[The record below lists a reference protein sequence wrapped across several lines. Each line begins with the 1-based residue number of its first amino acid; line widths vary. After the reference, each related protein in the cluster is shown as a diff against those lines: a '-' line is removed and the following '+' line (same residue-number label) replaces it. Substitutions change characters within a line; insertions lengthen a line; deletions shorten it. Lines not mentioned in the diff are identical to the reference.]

1 MKTLKTSKKDKE
13 GFTQPCGE
21 TLIKVFTGNISICLD
36 EAFYQSTQHRN
47 NDLGE
52 ERRRILDYLKMD
64 RQISHHAVSDAI
76 VKVFVRA
83 GISSPDPRCF
93 DIFHKPHQRTNRCQ
107 NIYTP
112 PYQTLIDFFSSVCF
126 NIVRNQ
132 MLDVASTATISLF
145 HTKPSTP
152 CLEENMN
159 FNKHFYALAFLMIL
173 SISLPTVAEEE
184 TGEVIRMEEVV
195 VTARKREQRSFEVP
209 LSVSTLQGE
218 RFDTLRSSGMDV
230 RFLSNRTPS
239 FQMESSFG
247 RIFPRFYIRGLGNT
261 DFDLNASQP
270 VSVLY
275 DGVVLENA
283 LLKGFP
289 AFDLDRIEVL
299 RGPQGTLFGRNT
311 PAGTV
316 KFESARP
323 TQTLEGY
330 GRLSYGR
337 FNTSNF
343 EGAVSGPLVPSV
355 LSARLSLLA
364 QWRDDWVNNEHA
376 GAESALGGHRDVA
389 GRVQLLWT
397 PIPGLEARLKSH
409 ARDLDGTARL
419 FRANILSPGEGGL
432 VKDFARDRIAHDG
445 RNEQTLSTQ
454 GFAAEVRYDIG
465 NFQLISLTGL
475 ERLTN
480 FSRGDIDGGYGAV
493 FSPPSGPGE
502 IPFPSET
509 ASGIPS
515 LSQLSQEVRLMSP
528 AARRLT
534 YQFGLYYF
542 REFVEMEDLNYDTL
556 AGGALDG
563 VARQEQEATAQ
574 AAFAAMTFQML
585 EDLELGAG
593 LRLSHDVKDYT
604 AWRESAPAVTGA
616 GPLAPI
622 HRNPKDTV
630 WSGDLSLRYQVVPNV
645 QTYLRAARG
654 FRAPSIQGRLLF
666 GDTVTVAD
674 TETILSFEGGTKLR
688 LWEQR
693 LHLNMAAFQYFMQD
707 QQLTA
712 VGGETNF
719 NRLVNAERTIGRGV
733 EVELAFLPITALE
746 VSAGLSY
753 NQTRIDDPNLAIQGC
768 GAPCKVLD
776 PPASGEGTFSID
788 GNSLPQAPGWIA
800 DVTLRYML
808 ELPAGVRLI
817 ASTDW
822 AYRSRVRFFLYDS
835 VEYADD
841 WLLEGGVRLACLL
854 PHTDVEIAIIG
865 RNILNDTSPTGG
877 IDFNNLTGYVNEP
890 RFWSLEA
897 MRHF

>member
-1 MKTLKTSKKDKE
+1 
-13 GFTQPCGE
+13 
-21 TLIKVFTGNISICLD
+21 
-36 EAFYQSTQHRN
+36 
-47 NDLGE
+47 
-52 ERRRILDYLKMD
+52 
-64 RQISHHAVSDAI
+64 
-76 VKVFVRA
+76 
-83 GISSPDPRCF
+83 
-93 DIFHKPHQRTNRCQ
+93 
-107 NIYTP
+107 
-112 PYQTLIDFFSSVCF
+112 
-126 NIVRNQ
+126 
-132 MLDVASTATISLF
+132 
-145 HTKPSTP
+145 
-152 CLEENMN
+152 MN
-159 FNKHFYALAFLMIL
+159 FSRKFYGLVLLILMSVGL
-173 SISLPTVAEEE
+173 TVVAQEE
-184 TGEVIRMEEVV
+184 TEEVVRLEDIV

-218 RFDTLRSSGMDV
+218 KFDTIRSSGMDV

-239 FQMESSFG
+239 LQIESSFG

-270 VSVLY
+270 VSLLY

-289 AFDLDRIEVL
+289 AFDLDRVEVL

-311 PAGTV
+311 PAGIV

-337 FNTSNF
+337 FNSSNF
-343 EGAVSGPLVPSV
+343 EGAVSGPIIPSV
-355 LSARLSLLA
+355 LSARLSLLG
-364 QWRDDWVNNEHA
+364 QRRDDWVNNEHT
-376 GAESALGGHRDVA
+376 GEDNALGGHPDLA
-389 GRVQLLWT
+389 GRLQLLWT
-397 PIPGLEARLKSH
+397 PMPELAARLKFH

-419 FRANILSPGEGGL
+419 FRANILSQGEGGL
-432 VKDFARDRIAHDG
+432 VQDFARGSIAHDG

-454 GFAAEVRYDIG
+454 GLSVEVRYDIG
-465 NFQLISLTGL
+465 DFQLVSLTGF

-480 FSRGDIDGGYGAV
+480 FSRGDIDGGYGAAFLPV
-493 FSPPSGPGE
+493 SGPGE

-509 ASGIPS
+509 ASGIPN
-515 LSQLSQEVRLMSP
+515 LQQFSQEVRLMSP

-534 YQFGLYYF
+534 YQLGLYYF
-542 REFVEMEDLNYDTL
+542 SEFVEMEDFNYDTL
-556 AGGALDG
+556 ADGALDG
-563 VARQEQEATAQ
+563 IARQEQKATAG
-574 AAFAAMTFQML
+574 AAFAALTFQML

-604 AWRESAPAVTGA
+604 AWREQAPAVTKA
-616 GPLAPI
+616 GPLGPI
-622 HRNPKDTV
+622 HENPQDTV
-630 WSGDLSLRYQVVPNV
+630 WSGDLSFRYQVAPSV
-645 QTYLRAARG
+645 QAYLRAARG

-666 GDTVTVAD
+666 GDAVTVAD

-688 LWEQR
+688 LWDQR

-719 NRLVNAERTIGRGV
+719 NRLVNADSTIGSGV
-733 EVELAFLPITALE
+733 EAELIFMPITALE

-753 NQTRIDDPNLAIQGC
+753 NQTQINDPNLAIQGC
-768 GAPCKVLD
+768 GAPCTMLD
-776 PPASGEGTFSID
+776 PSVADGIYAID

-800 DVTLRYML
+800 DVALNYAL
-808 ELPAGVRLI
+808 SLPSGIRLVV
-817 ASTDW
+817 STDW

-835 VEYADD
+835 VEFADD
-841 WLLEGGVRLACLL
+841 WLLVGGVRLACLL
-854 PHTDVEIAIIG
+854 PYSDIEVALIG

-890 RFWSLEA
+890 RFWSLE
-897 MRHF
+897 MVRRF

>member
-1 MKTLKTSKKDKE
+1 MNY
-13 GFTQPCGE
+13 
-21 TLIKVFTGNISICLD
+21 NIQFCALV
-36 EAFYQSTQHRN
+36 
-47 NDLGE
+47 
-52 ERRRILDYLKMD
+52 ILAM
-64 RQISHHAVSDAI
+64 
-76 VKVFVRA
+76 F
-83 GISSPDPRCF
+83 
-93 DIFHKPHQRTNRCQ
+93 
-107 NIYTP
+107 
-112 PYQTLIDFFSSVCF
+112 
-126 NIVRNQ
+126 
-132 MLDVASTATISLF
+132 
-145 HTKPSTP
+145 
-152 CLEENMN
+152 
-159 FNKHFYALAFLMIL
+159 
-173 SISLPTVAEEE
+173 SISLVVADEEAEE
-184 TGEVIRMEEVV
+184 IIIMEEVV

-209 LSVSTLQGE
+209 LSVSTIQGE
-218 RFDTLRSSGMDV
+218 KSDTLRASGMDI

-239 FQMESSFG
+239 LQMESSFG

-275 DGVVLENA
+275 DGIVLENA

-289 AFDLDRIEVL
+289 AFDLERVEVL

-330 GRLSYGR
+330 GQLSYGR
-337 FNTSNF
+337 FNSSNF
-343 EGAVSGPLVPSV
+343 EGAVSGPIVPDI
-355 LSARLSLLA
+355 LSARLSLLT
-364 QWRDDWVNNEHA
+364 QWRDDWVNNEHTNEE
-376 GAESALGGHRDVA
+376 GALGGYRDIA
-389 GRVQLLWT
+389 GRLQLLWT
-397 PIPGLEARLKSH
+397 PMPELEAWLKLH

-419 FRANILSPGEGGL
+419 FRANILSEGKSGL
-432 VKDFARDRIAHDG
+432 VSDFARGRIAHDG
-445 RNEQTLSTQ
+445 RNEQTLSTR
-454 GFAAEVRYDIG
+454 GLAAEVRYDIG
-465 NFQLISLTGL
+465 DFQLVSLTGA
-475 ERLTN
+475 EQLTN

-493 FSPPSGPGE
+493 FSPPSGPGT

-509 ASGIPS
+509 ASGIPA
-515 LSQLSQEVRLMSP
+515 LLQFSQEVRLMSP
-528 AARRLT
+528 EARRLV
-534 YQFGLYYF
+534 YQLGVYYF
-542 REFVEMEDLNYDTL
+542 YEFVEMEDFNYNTL
-556 AGGALDG
+556 AGGTLDG
-563 VARQEQEATAQ
+563 VARQEQAATAQ
-574 AAFAAMTFQML
+574 AAFAAMTFQCL

-593 LRLSHDVKDYT
+593 LRLSHDAKDYT
-604 AWRESAPAVTGA
+604 AWREAAPAVTGA

-622 HRNPKDTV
+622 HRNPEDTV
-630 WSGDLSLRYQVVPNV
+630 WSGDLSLRYRVSPNV

-666 GDTVTVAD
+666 GDAVTMAD

-688 LWEQR
+688 LWEQK

-719 NRLVNAERTIGRGV
+719 NRLVNAESTIGRGV
-733 EVELAFLPITALE
+733 EAELTFLPITTLA

-768 GAPCKVLD
+768 GAPCTVLD
-776 PPASGEGTFSID
+776 PRGSAEGTFSID
-788 GNSLPQAPGWIA
+788 GNGLPQAPGWIA

-808 ELPAGVRLI
+808 ELPGGTRLT

-854 PHTDVEIAIIG
+854 PNLDIEVALIG

-890 RFWSLEA
+890 RFWSLEVV
-897 MRHF
+897 RRF